1 MPEVQGRV
9 TLWGIEVFLAVAEE
23 GAISAA
29 AKRLGVS
36 PSAISQQLTG
46 LESALGAVLLD
57 RSARPMRPTPAGAMF
72 RRHAQT
78 ILNAEA
84 EARAELGLADLS
96 GLTTL
101 RLGMIE
107 DFDAEVT
114 PRLLSALAQ
123 DLKGCRFLLETG
135 ASHRLLDQL
144 ESRALDMVV
153 AADLGSEAADDGW
166 REVHPLLA
174 EPFLAVTPK
183 GRTPDDL
190 PLIQYTAR
198 HLMGELLGALKPQE
212 SFNILFFSGGSRVLS
227 PEPLPATPDNV
238 QRALAMMQGI
248 DGGGGTELLPALQR
262 AFAMPRTADLARSLV
277 VVTDGFIGA
286 EREAY
291 DLIRAERNRSNL
303 FAFGIGSS
311 VNRHLLEGM
320 AHAGAGE
327 PFIVTS
333 PAEATEAGARFRR
346 YIQSPL
352 LGRIAIHGDGVEL
365 YDLEPAEIP
374 VMLAERPIVV
384 FGKYRGE
391 GKSAGL
397 EITGQAASGEYRTRL
412 PLVQGQGEGRT
423 ELLPAPPPDAHRGPA
438 RHGRGGQS

>member
-1 MPEVQGRV
+1 MAEQQGRV

-46 LESALGAVLLD
+46 LESALAAVLLD
-57 RSARPMRPTPAGAMF
+57 RSARPMRLAPAGAMF

-84 EARAELGLADLS
+84 EARAELAVADLS

-144 ESRALDMVV
+144 DQRALDIVV
-153 AADLGSEAADDGW
+153 AADLGSESADGGW
-166 REVHPLLA
+166 REVHPLLT

-183 GRTPDDL
+183 GRSHADL

-198 HLMGELLGALKPQE
+198 HLMGRQIAGHLAQQNLRLAHRFELDSYHA
-212 SFNILFFSGGSRVLS
+212 I
-227 PEPLPATPDNV
+227 
-238 QRALAMMQGI
+238 LAMVAGGQGWTI
-248 DGGGGTELLPALQR
+248 LTPLAL
-262 AFAMPRTADLARSLV
+262 
-277 VVTDGFIGA
+277 
-286 EREAY
+286 
-291 DLIRAERNRSNL
+291 
-303 FAFGIGSS
+303 
-311 VNRHLLEGM
+311 H
-320 AHAGAGE
+320 HA
-327 PFIVTS
+327 
-333 PAEATEAGARFRR
+333 ARFR
-346 YIQSPL
+346 
-352 LGRIAIHGDGVEL
+352 DGVDVAPL
-365 YDLEPAEIP
+365 PFAPLDRTLSLSARAGVLRDMPGQVAGRLRRQISAQVVAPAHAQWP
-374 VMLAERPIVV
+374 WLGDSLRVL
-384 FGKYRGE
+384 
-391 GKSAGL
+391 
-397 EITGQAASGEYRTRL
+397 
-412 PLVQGQGEGRT
+412 
-423 ELLPAPPPDAHRGPA
+423 
-438 RHGRGGQS
+438 

>member
-46 LESALGAVLLD
+46 LETALGAVLLD

-198 HLMGELLGALKPQE
+198 HLMGRQIASHLARLNLRLAHRFELDSYNA
-212 SFNILFFSGGSRVLS
+212 I
-227 PEPLPATPDNV
+227 
-238 QRALAMMQGI
+238 LAMVAGGQGWTI
-248 DGGGGTELLPALQR
+248 LTPLALHQ
-262 AFAMPRTADLARSLV
+262 A
-277 VVTDGFIGA
+277 
-286 EREAY
+286 
-291 DLIRAERNRSNL
+291 
-303 FAFGIGSS
+303 
-311 VNRHLLEGM
+311 
-320 AHAGAGE
+320 
-327 PFIVTS
+327 
-333 PAEATEAGARFRR
+333 ARFRGAVDVA
-346 YIQSPL
+346 PL
-352 LGRIAIHGDGVEL
+352 PFAPLERTLSLSARAGVL
-365 YDLEPAEIP
+365 RDVPAQ
-374 VMLAERPIVV
+374 V
-384 FGKYRGE
+384 
-391 GKSAGL
+391 AGHL
-397 EITGQAASGEYRTRL
+397 TRL
-412 PLVQGQGEGRT
+412 IE
-423 ELLPAPPPDAHRGPA
+423 DAVVAPA
-438 RHGRGGQS
+438 RAEWPWLGVSLRVL